1 MNKLKKTFDGSLTKY
16 DFSLEEI
23 RNMFH
28 DGFRTQKELS
38 PQTRKTGLGPLNFLP
53 MCDLENS
60 HDCCRLHGLIHRKNN
75 KA

>member
-28 DGFRTQKELS
+28 DGFRTQ
-38 PQTRKTGLGPLNFLP
+38 NMF
-53 MCDLENS
+53 
-60 HDCCRLHGLIHRKNN
+60 HDGFRTDQKNRSRTL
-75 KA
+75 KFFAYV